1 MNSIFETQIGKMAN
15 ADVTIKGG
23 KKKTFWIP
31 PQFSLLK
38 YFRNYFATSDGS
50 AVVR

>member
-1 MNSIFETQIGKMAN
+1 MEKMAN
-15 ADVTIKGG
+15 ADVTIKGEK